1 MTGGARQALVLGI
14 LAVSYGLG
22 ATAAELTYDLKLSN
36 GQVPESMRLVRV
48 YEGDVVRL
56 RCTTDQ
62 PLVLHLHGYDIEKR
76 ITPGAVTELRFTAYV
91 TGRFPIY
98 MHSQAGQS
106 GGQTHKDAPLV
117 EVEVYPR

>member
-22 ATAAELTYDLKLSN
+22 ATAAELTFDLKLHN
-36 GQVPESMRLVRV
+36 GQVPDSMRLVRV

-76 ITPGAVTELRFTAYV
+76 ITPGAVTELRFTANV

-98 MHSQAGQS
+98 MHSQTGQS
-106 GGQTHKDAPLV
+106 GAQTHQDVPLV